1 MLRLFKA
8 EVIKNSHTAAAKTV
22 VFMPVLVVLLS
33 VFLAREYFLVDVLNW
48 WYIALLPGVL
58 AVIGSGVCRKEK
70 KTENRNILTL
80 PVDVKKVWDAKVLCT
95 VRLLVFSG
103 IVMTGLAMLMRNIV
117 KYGMHVEYVLDID
130 NKTLITAMVILTITF
145 LWQIPFCM
153 LLDQLVGTLFM
164 IVIHMLLYVVSAS
177 ILSLEPYFMIFPG
190 AIPARLMCVVLKV
203 LPNGLLAKE
212 GMATFALELLDER
225 MMGAGILSAL
235 FWFILLWFLSRKIYE
250 RRVFG
255 K

>member
-1 MLRLFKA
+1 M
-8 EVIKNSHTAAAKTV
+8 S
-22 VFMPVLVVLLS
+22 
-33 VFLAREYFLVDVLNW
+33 
-48 WYIALLPGVL
+48 
-58 AVIGSGVCRKEK
+58 K
-70 KTENRNILTL
+70 KY
-80 PVDVKKVWDAKVLCT
+80 DAKVLCA

-153 LLDQLVGTLFM
+153 LLDQLVGTHFM

-190 AIPARLMCVVLKV
+190 AIPARLMCVVLKFFQT
-203 LPNGLLAKE
+203 G
-212 GMATFALELLDER
+212 F
-225 MMGAGILSAL
+225 
-235 FWFILLWFLSRKIYE
+235 
-250 RRVFG
+250 
-255 K
+255 